1 MFHVCFKQVRL
12 RFAIITLLLLLAA
25 CGTAETGRSPGAPAA
40 QPTSRP
46 GATVAPTAAAQPTT
60 APTKGSGGSATGP
73 TGTTTVVVSHGE
85 LVNDQ
90 ESLLDALRKAGAN
103 VQLGA
108 TVEQPFLSVS
118 GTLLTVN
125 GADVQVF
132 EYENEAAAQADV
144 AKLADTFAGRGT
156 TMITWIASPHA
167 YHSGR
172 VIALYVGDD
181 AATLKLLEGVLGTPV
196 AELDLPARPS
206 TTVSP
211 GATAEASAGDR
222 QVTDLK
228 SLTDALRAAGLDVK
242 NAGEVEQ
249 PFFDVTGSALKVNA
263 ADVQVFEFADTAAAK
278 DAVGQLGPD
287 GNPPTMMIEWVA
299 PPHFYQSGRI
309 VALYVGEDQAI
320 TGVLTTVLG
329 PQVAGS

>member
-1 MFHVCFKQVRL
+1 MSHVCFKQVRL

-40 QPTSRP
+40 QPTSGP

-60 APTKGSGGSATGP
+60 APTQGSGGSATGP
-73 TGTTTVVVSHGE
+73 TSTTTVVVSHGGT
-85 LVNDQ
+85 VNDQ
-90 ESLLDALRKAGAN
+90 VSLIDALRNAGAN
-103 VQLGA
+103 VQIGD

-144 AKLADTFAGRGT
+144 AKIADTFAGRGT
-156 TMITWIASPHA
+156 TMISWVASPHA

-228 SLTDALRAAGLDVK
+228 SLTDALRTGGLDVRD
-242 NAGEVEQ
+242 AGEVEQ
-249 PFFDVTGSALKVNA
+249 PFFDVTGSVLKVNG
-263 ADVQVFEFADTAAAK
+263 ADVQVFEFADAAAAK

-287 GNPPTMMIEWVA
+287 GNPPTMMIDWVA
-299 PPHFYQSGRI
+299 PPHFYQAGRI
-309 VALYVGEDQAI
+309 VALYAGEDQAI
-320 TGVLTTVLG
+320 TDALTQSMG
-329 PQVAGS
+329 AQVAGR

>member
-1 MFHVCFKQVRL
+1 MFQVAFQQLWL
-12 RFAIITLLLLLAA
+12 RYATVALLLLLAA

-40 QPTSRP
+40 QPTSGP
-46 GATVAPTAAAQPTT
+46 GATVAPTVAAQPTT
-60 APTKGSGGSATGP
+60 APTQGSDGSANEP
-73 TGTTTVVVSHGE
+73 ASTTTVVTSHGE
-85 LVNDQ
+85 PVNDQ

-144 AKLADTFAGRGT
+144 ARLADTFAGRGT
-156 TMITWIASPHA
+156 TIITWVASPHA

-181 AATLKLLEGVLGTPV
+181 AATLKLLEGVLGAPI
-196 AELDLPARPS
+196 AELDVPARPS

-211 GATAEASAGDR
+211 GATAEASGGNR

-287 GNPPTMMIEWVA
+287 GNPPTMMIDWVA
-299 PPHFYQSGRI
+299 PPHFYQAGRI
-309 VALYVGEDQAI
+309 VALYAGEDQAI
-320 TGVLTTVLG
+320 TDALTQSMG
-329 PQVAGS
+329 AQVAGR